1 MLDHDDAD
9 RAMTYIRTNYAQYY
23 PSMLDVHDAK
33 DVYVFCTE
41 SEFATVFKITYEA
54 TFKAANGFT
63 EQSHEVVDY
72 VNGFV
77 ASDYYNFKRK
87 IYIKKKEEIKWGTLV
102 HEYIHFL
109 QHRNFYP
116 VYYSMGGSAPDV
128 VEGVTE
134 FLTRN
139 ACDELQRTRTNYD
152 SQFLKCASWLG
163 SKTLAGAD
171 QTRFKMMIEFCF
183 KGVPT
188 TFWGL

>member
-9 RAMTYIRTNYAQYY
+9 RAMTYVRTHYAQYY
-23 PSMLDVHDAK
+23 PKMLDAHDAK
-33 DVYVFCTE
+33 DIFVFCDPVQ
-41 SEFATVFKITYEA
+41 FANVFKITYEA

-63 EQSHEVVDY
+63 EEAHELVDY

-87 IYIKKKEEIKWGTLV
+87 IYIKKKEDIKWGTLV
-102 HEYIHFL
+102 HEYIHYL

-116 VYYSMGGSAPDV
+116 VYYSIGGSAPDV

-134 FLTRN
+134 FLTR
-139 ACDELQRTRTNYD
+139 ATCDELQNTRTSYNG
-152 SQFLKCASWLG
+152 QFLKTASWLG
-163 SKTLAGAD
+163 SKRLSGAD
-171 QTRFKMMIEFCF
+171 TGRLKMMVEFCF
-183 KGVPT
+183 QGVPT